1 METRRNVSKSSA
13 AVSAFAVG
21 GLSGQMVKCG
31 PTGIVVDPAVI
42 QQVQQA
48 VAAACNWI
56 PAGLTIAGLVATSFP
71 VAGGVATITAAV
83 LNEISAALCAAK
95 PVPVSAT
102 PGKFE
107 AKTILNT
114 QLTANGWVV
123 DSNKLV
129 YV

>member
-1 METRRNVSKSSA
+1 METRRNVLKSSA

-56 PAGLTIAGLVATSFP
+56 PAGLTIALVERIQAQKEGLAYAGFRGKPGITSTRG
-71 VAGGVATITAAV
+71 AHRAR
-83 LNEISAALCAAK
+83 E
-95 PVPVSAT
+95 
-102 PGKFE
+102 
-107 AKTILNT
+107 
-114 QLTANGWVV
+114 W
-123 DSNKLV
+123 KLLG
-129 YV
+129 